1 MLNPDE
7 CHDYL
12 LFRLNNLIVAIAI
25 VTMHNDLIVV
35 YMYVWNIRIDMKLS
49 QKYLNIN
56 AK

>member
-35 YMYVWNIRIDMKLS
+35 YMYAWNIRIDMKLS